1 VSNRTENKERERVC
15 VKIFKEAYSKFPQGK
30 ILDDE
35 NQEKPDFILLTKS
48 GKIGIEVTSIVDRKQ
63 KRSESECEKVVLEA
77 RRIYEEQQLPNLHVS
92 VHIGCE
98 SAFNKKNRSLF
109 AKAIARQVIQNTPQ
123 PKSYIDLENKWNDS
137 KNFPFEINN
146 ILIFNLPSLKQN
158 HWHVPSG
165 GFCREDFETELQGVL
180 DEKETKIL
188 NYSLDCREQ
197 WLLVV
202 AENMSASTFYEASE
216 KTILHQY
223 KSSFDKVFL
232 LELFKG
238 KLIQLKLLP
247 NA

>member
-1 VSNRTENKERERVC
+1 MSNKAENKERERVC

-35 NQEKPDFILLTKS
+35 NQEKPDFIVLTKN

-63 KRSESECEKVVLEA
+63 KRSESECEKAVLEA
-77 RRIYEEQQLPNLHVS
+77 RRIYEMQHLPNLQVS

-98 SAFNKKNRSLF
+98 KVFNKKNRSHF
-109 AKAIARQVIQNTPQ
+109 ANAIAKQVINNTPP
-123 PKSYIDLENKWNDS
+123 PKSY
-137 KNFPFEINN
+137 
-146 ILIFNLPSLKQN
+146 ILIFNLPSLTQN

-165 GFCREDFETELQGVL
+165 GICREDFEAELQDVL
-180 DEKETKIL
+180 DEKESKIA
-188 NYSLDCREQ
+188 NYSPDCREQ

-223 KSSFDKVFL
+223 KSSFNKVFL

-238 KLIQLKLLP
+238 KLIELKLVH

>member
-1 VSNRTENKERERVC
+1 MSNKAENKERERVC
-15 VKIFKEAYSKFPQGK
+15 VKIFKEAYSKFPKGK

-35 NQEKPDFILLTKS
+35 NQEKPDFIVLTKN

-63 KRSESECEKVVLEA
+63 KRSESECEKAVLEA
-77 RRIYEEQQLPNLHVS
+77 RRIYEMQHLPNLQVS

-98 SAFNKKNRSLF
+98 KVFNKKNRSHF
-109 AKAIARQVIQNTPQ
+109 ANAIAKQVINNTPP
-123 PKSYIDLENKWNDS
+123 PKSYIDLENRWNDS
-137 KNFPFEINN
+137 KSFPFEINN
-146 ILIFNLPSLKQN
+146 ILIFNLPSLTQN

-165 GFCREDFETELQGVL
+165 GICREDFEAELQDVL
-180 DEKETKIL
+180 DEKESKIA
-188 NYSLDCREQ
+188 NYSPDCREQ

-223 KSSFDKVFL
+223 KSSFNKVFL

-238 KLIQLKLLP
+238 KLIELKLVH